1 MHISARLRQRVI
13 QRAHDRCEYCGI
25 SQAAQEAAFHIDHI
39 IPQTAAGKTILENLA
54 LACVSCSLRKGAR
67 LRAADPK
74 TGTEVRLFNPRADA
88 WRLHF
93 RWNGIELVGISPI
106 GHATIVALSLNR
118 ARTQRIRAQEIFH
131 GRHPPPDHL

>member
-1 MHISARLRQRVI
+1 MPIPARLRQRVI

-39 IPQTAAGKTILENLA
+39 MPQIAGGRTVLENLA

-67 LRAADPK
+67 LRAADPQ
-74 TGTEVRLFNPRADA
+74 TGEEVALFNPRVDA

-93 RWNGIELVGISPI
+93 RWNGIELVGISPA
-106 GHATIVALSLNR
+106 GRATVSALSLNR

-131 GRHPPPDHL
+131 GRHPPAGHI